1 MCRRLVRGENR
12 SSVLQALAE
21 QTAAAASLERAL
33 AERTAAAA
41 SLKRRLAERTAAAG
55 GGGGGTQTGDA
66 TTTELQRQT
75 PEEAGAA
82 KKQRHLA
89 RAEAPLK
96 VREHKKL
103 CVLALAQVA
112 LPGCLLV
119 WMFVVRVFGESAA
132 SVCVPVPVS
141 VSVPA
146 PCGVRARAAGRAG
159 ARGLKADG
167 SWLLRQA
174 AYKVR
179 VRVKKQ
185 V

>member
-1 MCRRLVRGENR
+1 VRREDDDAGVDD
-12 SSVLQALAE
+12 VAE
-21 QTAAAASLERAL
+21 GAVETRA
-33 AERTAAAA
+33 T
-41 SLKRRLAERTAAAG
+41 KRRRVHSQACRSERVATARHKAKGLSNADLI
-55 GGGGGTQTGDA
+55 TQDDC
-66 TTTELQRQT
+66 
-75 PEEAGAA
+75 
-82 KKQRHLA
+82 
-89 RAEAPLK
+89 
-96 VREHKKL
+96 KKL